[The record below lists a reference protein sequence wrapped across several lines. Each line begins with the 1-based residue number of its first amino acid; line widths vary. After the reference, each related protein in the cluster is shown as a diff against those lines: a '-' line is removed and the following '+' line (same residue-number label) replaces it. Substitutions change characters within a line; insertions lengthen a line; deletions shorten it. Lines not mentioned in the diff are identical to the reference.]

1 MPRVPMNQPEDAEGE
16 VARLYEAVGIML
28 GRVPHSYRILSN
40 SPLVAKMLLPINAVL
55 QREGAGS
62 VLTTRLKEMVIIK
75 TSRLNACA
83 Y

>member
-1 MPRVPMNQPEDAEGE
+1 MVRVRMIELQEAEGD
-16 VARLYEAVGIML
+16 VARIFGALEDMF
-28 GRVPHSYRILSN
+28 GRVPNFYRTLSN

-62 VLTTRLKEMVIIK
+62 LLSCRLKEMVIIK
-75 TSRLNACA
+75 TSQINGCA

>member
-1 MPRVPMNQPEDAEGE
+1 MSRVAMNQPEDAGGE
-16 VARLYEAVGIML
+16 VARLYEAVEIML

-75 TSRLNACA
+75 TSRLNGCA